1 MPRGLFR
8 FVGERAL
15 PGARIP
21 RRALARLRH
30 APLPLHLLLLP
41 PRELLQLLDQLI
53 DLLVLPLLLGALLHL
68 VLVRQL
74 VELQLEQIGEV
85 LGHLALS
92 AAAAPAAL
100 LLRHL
105 QLVLLFG
112 LLQQLEGAL
121 LGRQR
126 RIGLE
131 GFQLALGGLHL
142 LRRLGQHVGDLVVR
156 RVDRAE
162 TRLQLADELFHLFA
176 QLGLRQVEE
185 HHVLAELLRLRLG
198 LVADDVER
206 RRDDFALLL
215 RELADLLAAAS
226 TAAARL

>member
-1 MPRGLFR
+1 LRLTLRALQVALAAAALIALQPLLHFAEPIERLVRLRAAVLRAVGRRLTHRIGGFLHLLHRVVQLRPLLLIARELPQLPRGLFG

-41 PRELLQLLDQLI
+41 PRELLQLLDQL
-53 DLLVLPLLLGALLHL
+53 
-68 VLVRQL
+68 
-74 VELQLEQIGEV
+74 
-85 LGHLALS
+85 
-92 AAAAPAAL
+92 
-100 LLRHL
+100 
-105 QLVLLFG
+105 
-112 LLQQLEGAL
+112 
-121 LGRQR
+121 
-126 RIGLE
+126 
-131 GFQLALGGLHL
+131 
-142 LRRLGQHVGDLVVR
+142 
-156 RVDRAE
+156 
-162 TRLQLADELFHLFA
+162 FHLFA
-176 QLGLRQVEE
+176 QLCLRQVEE
-185 HHVLAELLRLRLG
+185 HHVLAELLRLGLG

>member
-1 MPRGLFR
+1 M
-8 FVGERAL
+8 
-15 PGARIP
+15 
-21 RRALARLRH
+21 
-30 APLPLHLLLLP
+30 
-41 PRELLQLLDQLI
+41 
-53 DLLVLPLLLGALLHL
+53 HL

-85 LGHLALS
+85 LGHLVLS
-92 AAAAPAAL
+92 AAAAPATL

-126 RIGLE
+126 RIGFQ
-131 GFQLALGGLHL
+131 GFQLALGRLHL
-142 LRRLGQHVGDLVVR
+142 LRRLGQHVGDFVVR
-156 RVDRAE
+156 GIDRAE
-162 TRLQLADELFHLFA
+162 PRLQLADELFHLFA
-176 QLGLRQVEE
+176 QLCLRQVEE
-185 HHVLAELLRLRLG
+185 HHVLAELLRLGLG